1 MDMPRSRSQARR
13 DAHTAATRA
22 EIIEAAA
29 VLMRERG
36 YVGTSIAAIADR
48 GGVAVQTIYNT
59 IGSKA
64 EILAAVLAAADH
76 RTGPG
81 RAVHELVSRLTEAAS
96 GSAAFGLLALWL
108 ADGNQR
114 AAPIRRVLTEAAGID
129 PEIRELERSSAARSL
144 HACSEAVEALRS
156 RFGLRAGLSDHEAA
170 ASIWALAHPQAFQT
184 LVVDL
189 GWSGETYTEW
199 LRSGLAGVLS
209 PERLPAR

>member
-1 MDMPRSRSQARR
+1 MDTPRSRSQARR
-13 DAHTAATRA
+13 DAHTAGTRA
-22 EIIEAAA
+22 EIIDAAA
-29 VLMRERG
+29 ALMRERG
-36 YVGTSIAAIADR
+36 YVGTSIAAIASH

-59 IGSKA
+59 VGSKA

-76 RTGPG
+76 RSGPG
-81 RAVHELVSRLTEAAS
+81 RAVPELVSRLTEAGS
-96 GSAAFGLLALWL
+96 GTAALGLLARWL
-108 ADGNQR
+108 ADGNER

-129 PEIRELERSSAARSL
+129 PEIRELERSGAARSL

-189 GWSGETYTEW
+189 GWSREAYTEW
-199 LRSGLAGVLS
+199 LGAGLSGVLS
-209 PERLPAR
+209 PERFPAR